1 MPLVSRAST
10 VVVLQF
16 GFPKPYLRDS
26 VSLLARRALVAT
38 LRRLPCN
45 RSSHRSACAAARPS
59 GRSALRDQSHGS
71 TSLSAP
77 GYAREERDQRR
88 AGLPTGVRLAQ
99 LTSPRVRSP
108 TGTARQVGRS
118 ATPPPHQR
126 SARASGRPSRQP
138 PSRRTFGSPPA
149 RGRACARATG
159 APGRSVGPA
168 TTAPALGAPASGGAR
183 DAIHLLGVPSGRPRP
198 VAALARAPPE
208 PQVGRP
214 AEPPPHLRST
224 PASGGVRRGTT
235 ATRRAIAPPHGPQPR
250 SRARQRRP
258 SGPRVSPQAA
268 SHTRPPATRGGA
280 VPPTALFSLW
290 VTPRSAA
297 AAPGSGSS
305 LPQTL
310 IPPCGPARSR
320 AGHGEGRFRVIAFA
334 GAPPA
339 SIRVRQHS
347 RGRADQAQPAGRLT
361 LRAPRA
367 GT

>member
-159 APGRSVGPA
+159 APGRSAGRA
-168 TTAPALGAPASGGAR
+168 ATAPPVDARLRRRPTRYHRHQARHRAASRPA
-183 DAIHLLGVPSGRPRP
+183 
-198 VAALARAPPE
+198 AALARAP
-208 PQVGRP
+208 
-214 AEPPPHLRST
+214 A
-224 PASGGVRRGTT
+224 
-235 ATRRAIAPPHGPQPR
+235 API
-250 SRARQRRP
+250 RP
-258 SGPRVSPQAA
+258 SGFTPGSLTHA
-268 SHTRPPATRGGA
+268 SARNSRRRRATHCAFQPLGYAPLSSGGA
-280 VPPTALFSLW
+280 GLGIFTPADPNSSVRPRAL
-290 VTPRSAA
+290 TRRPRRRPFQGYRLRRR
-297 AAPGSGSS
+297 APGID
-305 LPQTL
+305 PR
-310 IPPCGPARSR
+310 PA
-320 AGHGEGRFRVIAFA
+320 
-334 GAPPA
+334 
-339 SIRVRQHS
+339 
-347 RGRADQAQPAGRLT
+347 AQPR
-361 LRAPRA
+361 PR
-367 GT
+367 